1 MLEAISLGGTPSRST
16 GDAGYT
22 LGLPAVDV
30 AHDRAWGQMI
40 ALRGTD
46 IVRVSLTA
54 ATTEFTTVRPQ
65 PCAEAEV
72 FLG

>member
-1 MLEAISLGGTPSRST
+1 MIS
-16 GDAGYT
+16 
-22 LGLPAVDV
+22 
-30 AHDRAWGQMI
+30 
-40 ALRGTD
+40 LRGTD

-54 ATTEFTTVRPQ
+54 ATTEFTTGRPQ